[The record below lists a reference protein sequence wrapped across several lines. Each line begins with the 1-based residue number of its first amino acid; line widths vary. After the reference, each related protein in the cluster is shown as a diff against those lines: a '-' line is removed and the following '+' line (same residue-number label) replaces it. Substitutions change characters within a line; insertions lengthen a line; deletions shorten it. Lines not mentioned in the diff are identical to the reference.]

1 MPERQHTHFH
11 PLNTSL
17 LNRNSLHIVLS
28 LWSCCMETN
37 PQGPSFHIKDIFNSS
52 TWEVEAGHLYEF
64 TSIMVCIG
72 NSVPSKATWRD
83 YPTHPSKRKKKTN
96 TKQTPTLTYQIKLK
110 ESIAPNSG
118 VFFYVFETGF
128 DSVVQV
134 DLESVEIHLL
144 CLQSIKE
151 VR

>member
-1 MPERQHTHFH
+1 MERLSNP
-11 PLNTSL
+11 PL
-17 LNRNSLHIVLS
+17 
-28 LWSCCMETN
+28 
-37 PQGPSFHIKDIFNSS
+37 K
-52 TWEVEAGHLYEF
+52 
-64 TSIMVCIG
+64 
-72 NSVPSKATWRD
+72 K
-83 YPTHPSKRKKKTN
+83 KKKTN